1 MNRAIARR
9 RKEVHHDLRTPVTK
23 LCTGDAS
30 FVVHSEAFHDALR
43 RLVAGID
50 DRHDARPH
58 AQHMFHGRPSALRRV
73 AKSPAIARQ
82 PPADL
87 VVAGGAEG
95 LDAEDADD
103 TLRRFFDERAH
114 ADAEFHKLPC
124 LAGQELVD
132 LGFRVRQAAV
142 HVLHHLRIL
151 GEPDKR
157 LAIGGLPGTNEQSF
171 SFEPEHNAIIIRAMR
186 IAVVGAGG
194 VGGYFGAKL
203 AQAGEDV
210 TFIARGATLDALRGT
225 GIRVDSIRGDFALD
239 RVNATDDPASVGAVD
254 AVLVAVKAWQVAAI
268 APALKPLLGR
278 ETAVV
283 PLENGIEAPD
293 DLIRGLGADNVL
305 GGLCAIVS
313 FVVAPGHIRHAASEP
328 IVAFGELDN
337 RRSARAEGLLLAMRN
352 AGINAD
358 IPPDIQRS
366 LWTKFVFITPM
377 SAIGAVARVPIG
389 VWRNV
394 PETRELAM
402 NAVREVMAL
411 AAAKG
416 ITLAPDALELTM
428 KRYDGLAPQSTASMQ
443 RDVMDG
449 RPSEL
454 EAQVGAVVRMGAA
467 LNVPTPINDVFYAA
481 LVPQER
487 KARGEI

>member
-1 MNRAIARR
+1 
-9 RKEVHHDLRTPVTK
+9 
-23 LCTGDAS
+23 
-30 FVVHSEAFHDALR
+30 
-43 RLVAGID
+43 
-50 DRHDARPH
+50 
-58 AQHMFHGRPSALRRV
+58 
-73 AKSPAIARQ
+73 
-82 PPADL
+82 
-87 VVAGGAEG
+87 
-95 LDAEDADD
+95 
-103 TLRRFFDERAH
+103 
-114 ADAEFHKLPC
+114 
-124 LAGQELVD
+124 
-132 LGFRVRQAAV
+132 
-142 HVLHHLRIL
+142 
-151 GEPDKR
+151 
-157 LAIGGLPGTNEQSF
+157 
-171 SFEPEHNAIIIRAMR
+171 MR

-210 TFIARGATLDALRGT
+210 TFIARGATLDALRST
-225 GIRVDSIRGDFALD
+225 GIRVDSILGDIALD
-239 RVNATDDPASVGAVD
+239 RVNATDNASEVGPVD
-254 AVLVAVKAWQVAAI
+254 AVLVAVKAWQVAAV
-268 APALKPLLGR
+268 APSLKPLLGA

-293 DLIRGLGADNVL
+293 DLIRGLGPDNVL

-313 FVVAPGHIRHAASEP
+313 FVVAPGHIRHAASDP

-337 RRSARAEGLLLAMRN
+337 RRTERAERLLLAMRN

-377 SAIGAVARVPIG
+377 SAIGAVTRVPIG

-394 PETRELAM
+394 PETRELATK
-402 NAVREVMAL
+402 AVREVMTL
-411 AAAKG
+411 AVAKG
-416 ITLAPDALELTM
+416 VTLAPDALELTM
-428 KRYDGLAPQSTASMQ
+428 KRYDGLAPESTASMQ

-487 KARGEI
+487 KARGEN